1 MKRIVAYF
9 VLSVFI
15 LAHTGISALAQEA
28 FYISQNVTDDVFAA
42 LPADTPAPSAP
53 KNNSASEPSGA
64 TNTTNEEVFQ
74 GHAEVTDRLEEKNKE
89 LFTGEIDQLVPKDVI
104 KMTVSQVLSTGYTEE
119 GDEFFA
125 EITNDVEGEKGVIL
139 PAGTIAHGTV
149 KEIEGSKRLGRD
161 GWIEVSFDYL
171 ITPDGREIPIQGQMS
186 TKLNPVVGT
195 SKVIAKS
202 AGYTAAGGLVG
213 GLLALNIFGLPAA
226 VLSQGYT
233 LAGGAAVGGA
243 VGMGMAL
250 YKKGKDVLISQGDEI
265 RVKITQGVD
274 LPVFKKEA
282 LKQEEFVCEGLNI
295 KITNIDIG
303 EDPFGEMNTITV
315 ALVIT
320 NLTDKYFTGFDI
332 SMVNDLNASFY
343 PSVFGD
349 TTLMFSKI
357 KPGDRLAGRI
367 SFSVDNVK
375 RKHWLVIYDR
385 MERKPVAKI
394 SIDNALRD
402 LKDKKEAKKKNK
414 KKSKKDV

>member
-1 MKRIVAYF
+1 MKKIVAYL
-9 VLSVFI
+9 VLTVFI
-15 LAHTGISALAQEA
+15 LVNSGIKTLVLAEESATIQTLQT
-28 FYISQNVTDDVFAA
+28 SNDDIF
-42 LPADTPAPSAP
+42 
-53 KNNSASEPSGA
+53 KGR
-64 TNTTNEEVFQ
+64 
-74 GHAEVTDRLEEKNKE
+74 AEVTDRLEEKNKE
-89 LFTGEIDQLVPKDVI
+89 LFTGEIDQLEAKDVI
-104 KMTVSQVLSTGYTEE
+104 KMTVSQVLSSGYTEE

-125 EITNDVEGEKGVIL
+125 EITSEVEGDKGVIL

-149 KEIEGSKRLGRD
+149 KEIQGSKRLGRD
-161 GWIEVSFDYL
+161 GWIEVNFDYL
-171 ITPDGREIPIQGQMS
+171 ITPDGREIPIQGQMT

-195 SKVIAKS
+195 SKVVAKS

-250 YKKGKDVLISQGDEI
+250 YKKGKDVLIAPGDEI
-265 RVKITQGVD
+265 RVRITKGID

-282 LKQEEFVCEGLNI
+282 LKQEEFVCDGLNI
-295 KITNIDIG
+295 KITNIDFG

-315 ALVIT
+315 AIVIT

-357 KPGDRLAGRI
+357 KPGDRLSGRI
-367 SFSVDNVK
+367 SFSVDNIK

-385 MERKPVAKI
+385 MERKAIAKI
-394 SIDNALRD
+394 SIDNAKRE
-402 LKDKKEAKKKNK
+402 LKDKKNSKKKK
-414 KKSKKDV
+414 K

>member
-1 MKRIVAYF
+1 MKKIVSYF
-9 VLSVFI
+9 LLTVFI
-15 LAHTGISALAQEA
+15 LVHSGVAAFAKNFDSTAAPVQE
-28 FYISQNVTDDVFAA
+28 DVFAA
-42 LPADTPAPSAP
+42 ASTDTAPAAEQHPA
-53 KNNSASEPSGA
+53 ASSQTGQPAVSSSNDEL
-64 TNTTNEEVFQ
+64 FQ

-149 KEIEGSKRLGRD
+149 KEIEASKRLGRD

-250 YKKGKDVLISQGDEI
+250 YKKGNDVLIAQGDEI
-265 RVKITQGVD
+265 RVKITKGID

-282 LKQEEFVCEGLNI
+282 LKQEEFVCDGLNI

-349 TTLMFSKI
+349 TSLMFAKI

-394 SIDNALRD
+394 SIDNAQRD
-402 LKDKKEAKKKNK
+402 LKDKKEAKKKK
-414 KKSKKDV
+414 KKKKNV

>member
-1 MKRIVAYF
+1 MKKLVAY
-9 VLSVFI
+9 LLLQVFI
-15 LAHTGISALAQEA
+15 LVNCTAVFAQQPPVASSVEA
-28 FYISQNVTDDVFAA
+28 PPQQSDVFDAGSSTYTGEEKT
-42 LPADTPAPSAP
+42 DTS
-53 KNNSASEPSGA
+53 NDI
-64 TNTTNEEVFQ
+64 FQ
-74 GHAEVTDRLEEKNKE
+74 GHAEYTNKLEEKNKE

-125 EITNDVEGEKGVIL
+125 EITSDVEGEKGVIL

-149 KEIEGSKRLGRD
+149 KEIQESKRLGRD

-195 SKVIAKS
+195 SKVLAKS
-202 AGYTAAGGLVG
+202 AGYTAAGGIVG
-213 GLLALNIFGLPAA
+213 GFLALNIFGLPATI
-226 VLSQGYT
+226 LSQGYT
-233 LAGGAAVGGA
+233 LAGGAALGGA

-265 RVKITQGVD
+265 RVKITKGID

-282 LKQEEFVCEGLNI
+282 LKQEEFVCDGLNV
-295 KITNIDIG
+295 KITNIDFE

-315 ALVIT
+315 AIVIT

-357 KPGDRLAGRI
+357 KPGDRTSGRI
-367 SFSVDNVK
+367 SFSVDNIK

-385 MERKPVAKI
+385 MERKPIAKI
-394 SIDNALRD
+394 SIDNAKRD
-402 LKDKKEAKKKNK
+402 LKDKKEAKKKK
-414 KKSKKDV
+414 KKKDV

>member
-1 MKRIVAYF
+1 MKKIIAYF
-9 VLSVFI
+9 ILMVFI
-15 LAHTGISALAQEA
+15 LVHSAVPAPA
-28 FYISQNVTDDVFAA
+28 VQNYNTDGQSDDVFSAQA
-42 LPADTPAPSAP
+42 SPLPNTGSTQTLT
-53 KNNSASEPSGA
+53 NSEANDEI
-64 TNTTNEEVFQ
+64 FH
-74 GHAEVTDRLEEKNKE
+74 GHAEVNDKLEEKNKE

-104 KMTVSQVLSTGYTEE
+104 KMTVSQVLSTGYTEA

-125 EITNDVEGEKGVIL
+125 EITSDVEGDKGIIL

-149 KEIEGSKRLGRD
+149 KEIQESKRLGRD

-195 SKVIAKS
+195 SKVLAKS

-265 RVKITQGVD
+265 RVKITKGID

-282 LKQEEFVCEGLNI
+282 LMQEEFICDGLNI

-315 ALVIT
+315 AIVIT

-349 TTLMFSKI
+349 TTLMFAKI
-357 KPGDRLAGRI
+357 KPGDRLSGRI

-385 MERKPVAKI
+385 MERKPIAKI
-394 SIDNALRD
+394 SIDNAKRV
-402 LKDKKEAKKKNK
+402 LKDKKNAKKKK
-414 KKSKKDV
+414 KKKMFKKIKKIVLL